1 MAIAQQEERSRFG
14 FESTAEEVAAGVD
27 LSGKTAVVTG
37 GSSGLGAETARVLAS
52 RGARV
57 VIGARDLPKAEKVAA
72 EIRAS
77 TRNDQVEVGALELGS
92 RQSIRSFAEATLA
105 RHRAIHLLINNAG
118 VMACPLARIEHGYEM
133 QLGTNHL
140 GHFLLAGLLV
150 PALRAAAPTRIVC
163 VSSSGHRFSTVNFDD
178 PHYQT
183 RPYDKWEAYGQSKTA
198 NIWHALELDRRLQRH
213 GVRAFA
219 LHPGAIMTELG
230 RHLKPEDIETLRA
243 RASGG
248 AMRWKK
254 PEQGAATQVW
264 AATAPE
270 LAGRGGL
277 YLEDCRIAGPSKD
290 LNAQQGYAPWA
301 LDTEG
306 AARLWPM
313 SEQMVGAKFDWS

>member
-1 MAIAQQEERSRFG
+1 VPIAQQEEPSRFG
-14 FESTAEEVAAGVD
+14 FESTAAEVAAGVD

-52 RGARV
+52 RGAQV
-57 VIGARDLPKAEKVAA
+57 VFGARDLPKAEKVAA
-72 EIRAS
+72 EIRAA
-77 TRNDQVEVGALELGS
+77 TRNDEVEVGALELGS
-92 RQSIRSFAEATLA
+92 RASIRAFAEATLA
-105 RHRAIHLLINNAG
+105 RHRAIHLLIDNAG
-118 VMACPLARIEHGYEM
+118 VMACPLARIEQGYEM

-140 GHFLLAGLLV
+140 GHFLLAGLLA
-150 PALRAAAPTRIVC
+150 PALRAGAPARIVC

-178 PHYQT
+178 PHYQE

-198 NIWHALELDRRLQRH
+198 NIWHALELDRRLQGD

-230 RHLKPEDIETLRA
+230 RHLTPADIETLRA

-248 AMRWKK
+248 IRWKK

-270 LAGRGGL
+270 LEGRGGL
-277 YLEDCRIAGPSKD
+277 YLEDCHIAGPSKD
-290 LNAQQGYAPWA
+290 LNAQAGYAPWG
-301 LDTEG
+301 LDADG
-306 AARLWPM
+306 ASRLWPV